1 MKFEPRLYPDIVR
14 DLLVTL
20 TGGTVRELVPV
31 PVPQGDAVVLDRL
44 ADRPLNRISHIAGFV
59 VREASEDGIAA
70 YRFTSADFELIA
82 SDGGTVLD
90 AVRFR
95 PEGRQP
101 AQGTSLTISYYPDD
115 IPTPP
120 LTDLNIGSVTR
131 TMMETV
137 GVELA
142 LEEQLLEQVYRSA
155 FLDTAEGGS
164 LDKVVALV
172 GVTRLPGGVPTAKLR
187 FTRAAGSTGQITVPT
202 GTAVTDETGEMRYA
216 TLTALTLEPGEAER
230 QVLAASTNAAAPA
243 PATTLT
249 RPEVLIAGMAAV
261 TNPNAASPAAAAET
275 DAALRK
281 RARKALHIAGKGTLD
296 ALEYG
301 IKGID
306 GIKDVTVVE
315 FPNGV
320 AGEVRLDIV
329 YATPGDPALEALVAE
344 RIQSL
349 RPAGIRV
356 THSEAAT
363 EALSVEVTLTLENA
377 VFPES
382 DFDALKQDA
391 ETRLAAEIDKVSP
404 GGTIR
409 RGPLIAALLQDSR
422 ILDAAI
428 VLTPATGTSGDSYQL
443 ADGTG
448 LDLQRPFSFPAPE
461 ILNDAGAIA
470 GNVPVDVDIILPVAL
485 QPGET
490 AASAE
495 LAVRLAAE
503 TYLTTVTAAGTP
515 VDFDGLAAAVRD
527 ETRYVLD
534 RAAASVTVETAG
546 TFLQLT
552 DGVGQFTQTTG
563 KSMRIRMLQLPQS
576 NDGGN

>member
-1 MKFEPRLYPDIVR
+1 MKFEPRPYPDIVR

-31 PVPQGDAVVLDRL
+31 PVGDTVILDRL
-44 ADRPLNRISHIAGFV
+44 ADRPLKRISHIEGFV
-59 VREASEDGIAA
+59 ERESAENGIAA

-82 SDGGTVLD
+82 SDGGDVPD

-115 IPTPP
+115 IPAPP

-131 TMMETV
+131 TLMESV
-137 GVELA
+137 SVELA

-155 FLDTAEGGS
+155 FLETAEAGS

-172 GVTRLPGGVPTAKLR
+172 GVTRLPGGVPIVKLR
-187 FTRAAGSTGQITVPT
+187 FTRATGSTGQITVPV
-202 GTAVTDETGEMRYA
+202 GTVVTDESGDLRYA
-216 TLTALTLEPGEAER
+216 TLSPLTLEPGEAQR
-230 QVLAASTNAAAPA
+230 QVTAAAAKGTDPA
-243 PATTLT
+243 PAQSLT
-249 RPEVLIAGMAAV
+249 RPEVLIQGIASV
-261 TNPNAASPAAAAET
+261 TNPNAAGPATAPET
-275 DAALRK
+275 DDALRK

-301 IKGID
+301 IKSIEGV
-306 GIKDVTVVE
+306 KDVTVVE
-315 FPNGV
+315 FPNGI

-329 YATPGDPALEALVAE
+329 YATPGDTSLEALVNA
-344 RIQSL
+344 RIRAL

-356 THSEAAT
+356 TAGEART
-363 EALSVEVTLTLENA
+363 EQLSVSVTLTLETA
-377 VFPES
+377 VLPETA
-382 DFDALKQDA
+382 FDTLKRDA
-391 ETRLAAEIDKVSP
+391 EARLATVIDAVSP

-409 RGPLIAALLQDSR
+409 RGPLIAALLQDAR
-422 ILDAAI
+422 IVDAEI
-428 VLTPATGTSGDSYQL
+428 LLTPGTGTAGDSYQL

-448 LDLQRPFSFPAPE
+448 LDLQRPFTFPAPV
-461 ILNDAGAIA
+461 ILSGDAAPAAGAS
-470 GNVPVDVDIILPVAL
+470 VDLGLILPIAL

-495 LAVRLAAE
+495 TAVRLAVE
-503 TYLTTVTAAGTP
+503 SHLTSLSANGAALS
-515 VDFDGLAAAVRD
+515 FDGLAAAIRD
-527 ETRYVLD
+527 ESRYVLD

-552 DGVGQFTQTTG
+552 DGVGQFADTASATFNIGT
-563 KSMRIRMLQLPQS
+563 LTLPLT
-576 NDGGN
+576 NDGGG

>member
-20 TGGTVRELVPV
+20 TGGTVREAVPV
-31 PVPQGDAVVLDRL
+31 PVPAGDAVVLDRL
-44 ADRPLNRISHIAGFV
+44 ADRPLKRISHIEGFV
-59 VREASEDGIAA
+59 ERASAETGIAP
-70 YRFTSADFELIA
+70 YRFTTADFELIA
-82 SDGGTVLD
+82 SDGGDVLD

-101 AQGTSLTISYYPDD
+101 AQGTILTVSYYPDD

-131 TMMETV
+131 TLMESV

-172 GVTRLPGGVPTAKLR
+172 GVTRLPGGVPTVKLR
-187 FTRAAGSTGQITVPT
+187 FTRAVGSTGQITIPT
-202 GTAVTDETGEMRYA
+202 GTAVTDDTGELRYA
-216 TLTALTLEPGEAER
+216 TLAPLTLEPGEAER
-230 QVLAASTNAAAPA
+230 QIQAASTNGAAPA
-243 PATTLT
+243 PATVLT
-249 RPEVLIAGMAAV
+249 RPEVLIAGVGSV
-261 TNPNAASPAAAAET
+261 TNPKAAGPAAAPET

-281 RARKALHIAGKGTLD
+281 RARKALHIAGRGTLD

-301 IKGID
+301 IKGIE
-306 GIKDVTVVE
+306 GVKDVSVVE

-329 YATPGDPALEALVAE
+329 YATPGDAALQALVAD
-344 RIQSL
+344 RIESL
-349 RPAGIRV
+349 RPAGVRV
-356 THSEAAT
+356 THGEAAT
-363 EALSVEVTLTLENA
+363 VALSVSVTMTLENA
-377 VFPES
+377 VFPETE
-382 DFDALKQDA
+382 FDALKRSA
-391 ETRLAAEIDKVSP
+391 EDRLAAVIDAVSP

-409 RGPLIAALLQDSR
+409 SGPLVAALLQDAR
-422 ILDAAI
+422 IVDGAI
-428 VLTPATGTSGDSYQL
+428 VLTPAGGAPGDSYQL
-443 ADGTG
+443 ADGVG
-448 LDLQRPFSFPAPE
+448 LDLQRPFAFPPPV
-461 ILNDAGAIA
+461 ILNGAGAA
-470 GNVPVDVDIILPVAL
+470 ADGAPVEVDMILPVDL

-495 LAVRLAAE
+495 TAVRLAAE
-503 TYLTTVTAAGTP
+503 SYLAGAAAAGTP
-515 VDFDGLAAAVRD
+515 VSLDGLAAAIRD
-527 ETRYVLD
+527 DTRYVLD
-534 RAAASVTVETAG
+534 RAAASVTVQTAG

-552 DGVGQFTQTTG
+552 DGTGQFTQTAG
-563 KSMRIRMLQLPQS
+563 RSLRLRQLNLPLK
-576 NDGGN
+576 NGGS